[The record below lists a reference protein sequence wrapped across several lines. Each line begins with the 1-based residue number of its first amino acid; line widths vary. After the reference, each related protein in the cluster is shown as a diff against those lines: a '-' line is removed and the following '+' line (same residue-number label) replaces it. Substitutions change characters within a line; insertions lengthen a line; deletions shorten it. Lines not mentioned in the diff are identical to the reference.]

1 MPARRGGAAEMMGG
15 MNRGRY
21 AAGSRPRFGVRL
33 TGGGDPQRDVRDLLD
48 GVTLRVTA
56 RYGGFDRTAAGELVL
71 ALHADVPAVWRPY
84 GRGRRPVPLTP
95 PLRIATDTRPRG
107 RLALLLGKLAWRV
120 LDVRT
125 GSGDA
130 VTLVVPTLD
139 APLVQ
144 RAFDEIDF

>member
-1 MPARRGGAAEMMGG
+1 MDK
-15 MNRGRY
+15 GRF

-33 TGGGDPQRDVRDLLD
+33 SGGSDPQRDLSDLLD

-56 RYGGFDRTAAGELVL
+56 RYGGFDRTAPGELVL
-71 ALHADVPAVWRPY
+71 ALRADVPAVFRPY
-84 GRGRRPVPLTP
+84 GRGRRPVGLTP
-95 PLRIATDTRPRG
+95 PLRIVTNSRPRG

-144 RAFDEIDF
+144 RAFDEIGI